1 MDAGAIVIML
11 SKALTHLRAG
21 EHRRAR
27 ACLAPL
33 GADVLPAPP
42 LPRAAWITKLIALDR
57 VDEAEAEIEA
67 LLAQAQSNTFAHAS
81 TSALLQTALGI
92 YGEAGLAAAN
102 VASPHEIAGLTRPGA
117 ALGPNEALLRQR
129 LLVLLSVARAA

>member
-1 MDAGAIVIML
+1 MNAGIIVSQL
-11 SKALTHLRAG
+11 AKALELLRAG
-21 EHRRAR
+21 NLRQAR
-27 ACLAPL
+27 GRLAPL
-33 GADVLPAPP
+33 GADLIGGAPV
-42 LPRAAWITKLIALDR
+42 PRAAWIVRLIELDR

-81 TSALLQTALGI
+81 TAALLQTAMGN
-92 YGEAGLAAAN
+92 YGAAGLAAAN
-102 VASPHEIAGLTRPGA
+102 VASPHEIAALTTSGA